1 MHRLPRL
8 SGKRNFTRLGKK
20 LKGILFDSPF
30 LTLTATAMTIG
41 EWDDKSYEPLLA
53 AIRETGWYNEFE
65 GPRVEGWLRQR
76 LFANKGPV
84 AKVEYGQSYSPLLV
98 LTVAHC
104 DPNTKVQL
112 NLAERRRQVRKLAAE
127 AKTFI
132 KPDKVTFVGSDTV
145 RLWWD

>member
-1 MHRLPRL
+1 MHRQPHLTGL
-8 SGKRNFTRLGKK
+8 RNFTRLGKE
-20 LKGILFDSPF
+20 LKGILFDSQF
-30 LTLTATAMTIG
+30 LTLTATAMTINK
-41 EWDDKSYEPLLA
+41 DDARHYEPLLA

-84 AKVEYGQSYSPLLV
+84 ARVEYGQSYSPLLV

-104 DPNTKVQL
+104 DPDT
-112 NLAERRRQVRKLAAE
+112 LAKLSISDRRRQVRKLADE

-132 KPDKVTFVGSDTV
+132 NPDKVTFVGSDTV